1 MEEGDEVLY
10 PSPGYPIYES
20 MIKYL
25 GGVPVPYIF
34 KETTSGFEMDL
45 EYVQAKINPKTKVFI
60 YNNYSNPM
68 GVMSSDEEMK
78 SKTRS
83 GFMNTKPANQLLI
96 IIIRN
101 C

>member
-20 MIKYL
+20 MIKFL

-34 KETTSGFEMDL
+34 KETDNGFEMDL
-45 EYVQAKINPKTKVFI
+45 EHIRAKISPKTKVFI

-78 SKTRS
+78 RKIQSDLTT
-83 GFMNTKPANQLLI
+83 TKPQKLI
-96 IIIRN
+96 NIN
-101 C
+101 YA